1 MMKENIQKIT
11 RQIQESAQHN
21 GLNAKNI
28 TLVAVSKF
36 HSIESIQEA
45 YNYGLRDFGE
55 NYLQEW
61 QKKCAELSD
70 LKDIRWHL
78 IGPLQKNK
86 AKYLNE
92 HIFCFQ
98 ALDSLELAK
107 EIEKRWNFSKPLQ
120 VLIQLKIDENDKN
133 KSGIS
138 YEEASNLVSY
148 VQQSSKLKLLGFMG
162 IGPIVENKVD
172 LKPLYEEFVAQSK
185 KFVPDKNIVLSFGM
199 SDDLDVALSCGSNM
213 VRVGTAIFGSRPP
226 SHS

>member
-1 MMKENIQKIT
+1 MKENIQKIT